1 MGFRDGSAVE
11 NPHAMQEIQEMW
23 VRSLG
28 QENPLEEG
36 MATYSSILAWRIPQR
51 SLACYT
57 VHRLSKSLSW
67 LSDWAHIHT
76 NIILWAPVL
85 PSSSLHRRHFPAFHV
100 LSNHTGLFSFPRTS
114 QAKARPLAF
123 APVGPPSKNSPLTD
137 FCMADLLYLVG
148 FNWNF
153 TSQGSSLPILHKTA
167 FSHLPLSCI
176 ALITIRNYLLICWL
190 VITGLIPVLAKL
202 YTSRNFASFT

>member
-1 MGFRDGSAVE
+1 MAQLLRIRMQCKRYRRCGFD
-11 NPHAMQEIQEMW
+11 PW
-23 VRSLG
+23 VRKI
-28 QENPLEEG
+28 PWRR
-36 MATYSSILAWRIPQR
+36 AWQPTPVFLPGEFHRQR

-57 VHRLSKSLSW
+57 VHRLAKSLSW

-85 PSSSLHRRHFPAFHV
+85 PSSSLHCRHSPAFHV
-100 LSNHTGLFSFPRTS
+100 LSSHTGLLSFPRTS

-153 TSQGSSLPILHKTA
+153 TSQGSSLPILRKTA
-167 FSHLPLSCI
+167 FSHLPLSFI
-176 ALITIRNYLLICWL
+176 ALIIIRNYLLICWL
-190 VITGLIPVLAKL
+190 VISGLIPVLAKL
-202 YTSRNFASFT
+202 HTSRNFASFT

>member
-1 MGFRDGSAVE
+1 MAQLLRIRMQCKRYRRCGFD
-11 NPHAMQEIQEMW
+11 PW
-23 VRSLG
+23 VRKIPWRRAWQPTPVFLPGKFHKGAWHAIQSIDSQRVCHDWVTEHIYIQTLYCGLQSCPPLHSTAGISL
-28 QENPLEEG
+28 LF
-36 MATYSSILAWRIPQR
+36 TYYPTILVF
-51 SLACYT
+51 SL
-57 VHRLSKSLSW
+57 
-67 LSDWAHIHT
+67 
-76 NIILWAPVL
+76 
-85 PSSSLHRRHFPAFHV
+85 FPE
-100 LSNHTGLFSFPRTS
+100 
-114 QAKARPLAF
+114 QARPRQGPMAF